1 MSQNESLEAVK
12 RLVDVETDNQNKKI
26 TDYLKESVEYLKDQK
41 TLLGLDPSQQPT
53 DRERTLIEKLAG
65 GIYTTW
71 NRPEHSIQ
79 TETNAKT
86 DIKTHLRSVAQ
97 KQTEDGTAIGSNQ
110 FRKSDGNVRED
121 HGL

>member
-1 MSQNESLEAVK
+1 MSQNESLDAVK

-26 TDYLKESVEYLKDQK
+26 TDYLKESVEYLRDQK
-41 TLLGLDPSQQPT
+41 TLLGLDPAQQPT

-79 TETNAKT
+79 TEKNAKE
-86 DIKTHLRSVAQ
+86 DIRTHLRSVAQ
-97 KQTEDGTAIGSNQ
+97 KQTEDGTAIGSAQ